1 MARDRETEVLV
12 VGAGPVG
19 LFTGLVLAERG
30 IQVEIVEE
38 EWRSTARS
46 YALALHPYSLKLLD
60 DLGMARELIEK
71 GHQLYALAFY
81 QEGERQVQLSYSQLP
96 SPFPFI
102 LVLPQQAL
110 EEALVKRLKKKK
122 VKVEWNHRVDAI
134 ESDSRGV
141 HAHIQRLRKEST
153 GYIVSGTEW
162 MVDKSFTTKARFI
175 VGADG
180 HRSVVRRQL
189 GIDFPEVA
197 QPLLFA
203 VFEFDAER
211 HPEHEVRIVLDNG
224 QTNVLWPMRG
234 GRFRWSFQLES
245 AAKFADPR
253 VKSRLAVQV
262 GGRSYPHLGKEEL
275 QQLIGQRAPWFD
287 SPIGDVAW
295 SIAIKFEFRLADS
308 LGKDRIW
315 LVGDSAHLANPVG
328 VQSMNVGFREAHQLT
343 SVLADALRSKDPF
356 ANLVSG
362 EAARAGQDPLLDY
375 ERKRLAEWGQ
385 LLGLRGAPQPGELA
399 TDWTRRHAP
408 RMLPCIPAS
417 GEDLSLLLKQAGLEL
432 PAGG

>member
-19 LFTGLVLAERG
+19 LFTGLVLAGKG

-60 DLGMARELIEK
+60 DLGLARELIEK
-71 GHQLYALAFY
+71 GHQLHALAFY
-81 QEGERQVQLSYSQLP
+81 QKGERQVQLSYTKLP

-134 ESDSRGV
+134 ESDSHGV
-141 HAHIQRLRKEST
+141 RVHIQRLRKEVT
-153 GYIVSGTEW
+153 GYAVAGTEW
-162 MVDKSFTTKARFI
+162 VVDKAFTSKARFV

-180 HRSVVRRQL
+180 HRSVVRRRL
-189 GIDFPEVA
+189 GIGFPEVA

-203 VFEFDAER
+203 VFEFGAER
-211 HPEHEVRIVLDNG
+211 LPEHEVRVVMDNG

-253 VKSRLAVQV
+253 IKSRLAVQV
-262 GGRSYPHLGKEEL
+262 GGRSYPHLGKDEL
-275 QQLIGQRAPWFD
+275 QQLIAERAPWFD
-287 SPIGDVAW
+287 SPIRDVAW
-295 SIAIKFEFRLADS
+295 SIAVQFESRLADS
-308 LGKDRIW
+308 FGKDRVW
-315 LVGDSAHLANPVG
+315 MVGDSAHLANPVG
-328 VQSMNVGFREAHQLT
+328 VQSMNVGLREAHDLA
-343 SVLADALRSKDPF
+343 SLLADLLRSKDPF
-356 ANLVSG
+356 ANLVPG
-362 EAARAGQDPLLDY
+362 EDARAGHDPLQEFNL
-375 ERKRLAEWGQ
+375 KRLAEWSQ
-385 LLGLRGAPQPGELA
+385 LLGLEGAPRPGDSA
-399 TDWTRRHAP
+399 NDWTSQHAP
-408 RMLPCIPAS
+408 RILPCIPAS

-432 PAGG
+432 TER